1 MNWANKISVIR
12 MLLVPCF
19 VAVMHYF
26 RVSENGQ
33 DEALRFIAIGFF
45 AVAMLTDALDGFIA
59 RHFNQKSRLG
69 TILDPIADKLLLTSA
84 VIVLTFPSMAKTS
97 MEFSLPY
104 WYAVAVITR
113 DVIILLGSFLVWM
126 ILGDVHVRP
135 SIFGKVTT
143 FLQMTTVLWVL
154 FIIPNPMIIVY
165 LSTLLTV
172 VSGADYMIK
181 GARQLVSAEEEA
193 GKKKRN

>member
-1 MNWANKISVIR
+1 

-19 VAVMHYF
+19 VAVVHYF
-26 RVSENGQ
+26 RVSENDQG
-33 DEALRFIAIGFF
+33 EILRLIAIALFSI
-45 AVAMLTDALDGFIA
+45 AVLTDALDGFIA

-84 VIVLTFPSMAKTS
+84 VIVLTFPSMEKTS
-97 MEFSLPY
+97 MGFSLPY

-113 DVIILLGSFLVWM
+113 DVIILMGSFLVWM
-126 ILGDVHVRP
+126 ILGDVHIRP
-135 SIFGKVTT
+135 SIFGKITT
-143 FLQMTTVLWVL
+143 FLQMAAVLWVL
-154 FIIPNPMIIVY
+154 FIFPKPMVIVY
-165 LSTLLTV
+165 LSALLTV

-193 GKKKRN
+193 GKKK

>member
-104 WYAVAVITR
+104 WYAVAEITR

>member
-12 MLLVPCF
+12 VLLVPCF
-19 VAVMHYF
+19 VAVVHYF
-26 RVSENGQ
+26 RVSENDQG
-33 DEALRFIAIGFF
+33 ETLRLIAIALFSI
-45 AVAMLTDALDGFIA
+45 AVLTDALDGFIA

-84 VIVLTFPSMAKTS
+84 VIVLTFPSMEKTS
-97 MEFSLPY
+97 MGFSLPY

-113 DVIILLGSFLVWM
+113 DVIILMGSFLVWM
-126 ILGDVHVRP
+126 ILGDVHIRP
-135 SIFGKVTT
+135 SMFGKLTT
-143 FLQMTTVLWVL
+143 FLQMAAVLWVL
-154 FIIPNPMIIVY
+154 FIFPKPMVIVY
-165 LSTLLTV
+165 VSALLTV

-193 GKKKRN
+193 GKRKQH

>member
-19 VAVMHYF
+19 VAVVHYF
-26 RVSENGQ
+26 RVSENDQG
-33 DEALRFIAIGFF
+33 EILRLIAIALFSI
-45 AVAMLTDALDGFIA
+45 AVLTDALDGFIA

-84 VIVLTFPSMAKTS
+84 VIVLTFPSMEKTS
-97 MEFSLPY
+97 MGFSLPY

-113 DVIILLGSFLVWM
+113 DVIILMGSFLVWM
-126 ILGDVHVRP
+126 ILGDVHIRP
-135 SIFGKVTT
+135 SIFGKITT
-143 FLQMTTVLWVL
+143 FLQMAAVLWVL
-154 FIIPNPMIIVY
+154 FIFPKPMVIVY
-165 LSTLLTV
+165 LSALLTV

-193 GKKKRN
+193 GKKK